1 LLCRTLSLLLFALPL
16 TASQK
21 KLAVLQQD
29 GSITT
34 QQITARE
41 VFLTSHQKRAVGQDL
56 PLRDLA
62 LSQRY
67 LWLLGRKHV
76 WHFDLHSQR
85 LRKFTFPLPARS
97 LVNAFLARE
106 EREQEVYFA
115 TTQALFKLSD
125 QPQLIKH
132 LPRELRQ
139 VVAFD
144 ASPTAFVWFSE
155 TGVYFLPRPTH
166 KLWRVPYR
174 AQRGDVALAAPQLD
188 AIWLVRGKKLLR
200 VAGERWQEEVILTAP
215 ELALGGAGKSL
226 FIGRGNAVLHY
237 AWSGHLAQAIPIA
250 QQRHLRAM
258 HIAPRGHAY
267 IFADG
272 LLEYYRMPTKTVLRT
287 RLKLRP
293 QTALAHL
300 DVFGSRLA
308 FIADGMA
315 RLFVLQNK
323 RGARTRHK
331 ALTSE
336 ASELVKQ

>member
-1 LLCRTLSLLLFALPL
+1 MLRWTLSLLLFTLPL
-16 TASQK
+16 SASQK
-21 KLAVLQQD
+21 KLAALQQD
-29 GSITT
+29 GGITT

-41 VFLTSHQKRAVGQDL
+41 VFFTSHQKQVLSRDR

-62 LSQRY
+62 LSQRH

-85 LRKFTFPLPARS
+85 LRKFTFPPPEQA

-115 TTQALFKLSD
+115 TTQALFKLGD
-125 QPQLIKH
+125 RPQLIKR
-132 LPRELRQ
+132 LPRELKK

-144 ASPTAFVWFSE
+144 ARAAAFVWFSE
-155 TGVYFLPRPTH
+155 MGVYFLPRPTH
-166 KLWRVPYR
+166 RLWHVPYQM
-174 AQRGDVALAAPQLD
+174 QRGDVALAAPQLD
-188 AIWLVRGKKLLR
+188 AIWLVRDRKLLR
-200 VAGERWQEEVILTAP
+200 VAGEQWQEEVILTAP
-215 ELALGGAGKSL
+215 ELALGSAGKSL

-272 LLEYYRMPTKTVLRT
+272 LLEYYRMQTKSVLRT
-287 RLKLRP
+287 RLKLHP
-293 QTALAHL
+293 KTALAHL

-308 FIADGMA
+308 FIDNDMA

-323 RGARTRHK
+323 RT
-331 ALTSE
+331 